1 MSALLTFLGGSAFRM
16 IWGELSGF
24 LTKRQEFSQE
34 IQMIEA
40 QRQADAEAHTRNMQ
54 MMQLQKQLGIEEVRV
69 GGELAMEKVNAEAF
83 VEAQKRA
90 FSKTGIKFVDVWNGI
105 IRPLFAS
112 LALMLWVLKVSQ
124 QDFVMDEWDR
134 DLAAGVLGFFV
145 ADRTLGKRGK

>member
-1 MSALLTFLGGSAFRM
+1 
-16 IWGELSGF
+16 
-24 LTKRQEFSQE
+24 
-34 IQMIEA
+34 MIEA